1 MSRIEARNVKMLG
14 CVVAA
19 FDHSVILEVRNLT
32 VYPVILLMKG
42 GGGSPVQGEESLLS
56 IRSTVRPIRVGE
68 ADDTGVSGR

>member
-32 VYPVILLMKG
+32 VYPVILLMNGDSG
-42 GGGSPVQGEESLLS
+42 GPFLAEVPHPASAGSPHWPSDLL
-56 IRSTVRPIRVGE
+56 
-68 ADDTGVSGR
+68 